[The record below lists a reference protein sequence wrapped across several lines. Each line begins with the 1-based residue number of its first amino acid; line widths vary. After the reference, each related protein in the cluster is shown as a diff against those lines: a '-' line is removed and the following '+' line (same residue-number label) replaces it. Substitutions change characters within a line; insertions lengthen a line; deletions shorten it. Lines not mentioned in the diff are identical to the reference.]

1 MRLCASCQRRHAR
14 HWPQLFLFDSCRRH
28 VFQAL
33 LKTGSRAQK
42 RKPDMN
48 RPWRIPLL
56 FQEQIKGPKNDPIA
70 RFDRFRRYQ
79 TNSENALAF
88 EARTAAKKQ
97 LAAKL

>member
-1 MRLCASCQRRHAR
+1 
-14 HWPQLFLFDSCRRH
+14 
-28 VFQAL
+28 
-33 LKTGSRAQK
+33 
-42 RKPDMN
+42 MN

-70 RFDRFRRYQ
+70 RFDRFRCYQ
-79 TNSENALAF
+79 TNSENTLAF